1 MTKREYFVEIANFLT
16 ESGKTEWAE
25 VVNKEVERL
34 SKTSHSKSKP
44 TANQEANAA
53 LKEGIVAYLTAEGE
67 PKRINDIAANVEGLN
82 DASNQK
88 LNSLLIQLRKE
99 GLVKRVK
106 IKKDSFFTIGNE
118 NENEDED
125 VSE

>member
-16 ESGKTEWAE
+16 ENGKDEWAE

-53 LKEGIVAYLTAEGE
+53 LKEGIVAYLTADGE
-67 PKRINDIAANVEGLN
+67 PKRINDIAANVEGLS

-118 NENEDED
+118 NENEE
-125 VSE
+125 VNE

>member
-16 ESGKTEWAE
+16 ENGKTEWAE

-44 TANQEANAA
+44 TANQEANAV

-67 PKRINDIAANVEGLN
+67 PKRINDIATNVEGLN

-118 NENEDED
+118 NENKE

>member
-16 ESGKTEWAE
+16 ENGKDEWAE

-44 TANQEANAA
+44 TANQEVNAA

-67 PKRINDIAANVEGLN
+67 PKRINDIAANVEGLS

-118 NENEDED
+118 NENEE

>member
-16 ESGKTEWAE
+16 ENGKTEWAE

-118 NENEDED
+118 NENEEA
-125 VSE
+125 SE

>member
-16 ESGKTEWAE
+16 ENGKDEWAE

-53 LKEGIVAYLTAEGE
+53 LREGIVAYLTAEDE

-88 LNSLLIQLRKE
+88 LNSLLIQLRKG

-106 IKKDSFFTIGNE
+106 IKKDSFFTVGNE
-118 NENEDED
+118 NENEE

>member
-16 ESGKTEWAE
+16 ENGKDEWAE

-44 TANQEANAA
+44 SANQEANAA

-67 PKRINDIAANVEGLN
+67 PKRINDIAANVEGLS

-118 NENEDED
+118 NENEE

>member
-16 ESGKTEWAE
+16 ENGKDEWAE
-25 VVNKEVERL
+25 VVNKEAERL

-67 PKRINDIAANVEGLN
+67 PKRINDIAANVEGLS

-118 NENEDED
+118 NENEE